1 MSRAA
6 AVLLVLALLQAC
18 ATQPP
23 AARDCPPLPTLPANP
38 TAAQRDRH
46 TEAIVAQYLRCAGV
60 TP

>member
-1 MSRAA
+1 MRETA
-6 AVLLVLALLQAC
+6 AVLLVLALQAC

-23 AARDCPPLPTLPANP
+23 SARDCPPLPTLPTNP

>member
-1 MSRAA
+1 MKTAA
-6 AVLLVLALLQAC
+6 AVLFVLALQAC

-38 TAAQRDRH
+38 TPAQRDRH

>member
-1 MSRAA
+1 MRRAA
-6 AVLLVLALLQAC
+6 VVLLVLALQAC
-18 ATQPP
+18 ATQPHV
-23 AARDCPPLPTLPANP
+23 ARDCPPLPTLPATP